1 MTLTVP
7 FPAED
12 AATFHVGQTAQV
24 TLDGSF
30 ETLTGTV
37 QSISGGNSVGTG
49 NTITRD
55 VTIAVQKSRRA
66 QCSSGSHSLRQRSG
80 QRRKRDLYLPV
91 REHGHGQRQRDCR
104 RGPRL

>member
-37 QSISGGNSVGTG
+37 QSISGGMPSEPATP
-49 NTITRD
+49 
-55 VTIAVQKSRRA
+55 
-66 QCSSGSHSLRQRSG
+66 
-80 QRRKRDLYLPV
+80 LP
-91 REHGHGQRQRDCR
+91 EM
-104 RGPRL
+104 